1 MSRGIFKA
9 LTKLKDMIEA
19 IDPKT
24 DIHQGFVCI
33 NDGSGLVSPLNTR
46 FQSQRQF
53 AFEIVSLAMDDGS
66 AGLSGR
72 KRVTVEIHV
81 RYAIPKEEGFKI
93 RMMTEDSGKLI
104 DTIKGPQYDFNTSGI
119 VSVIPF
125 QSRAELITD
134 DVGEILGHMLIVPFD
149 LLYLEA

>member
-9 LTKLKDMIEA
+9 LTKLKDMVEA

-119 VSVIPF
+119 VSVIPL
-125 QSRAELITD
+125 QSRAEIITD

-149 LLYLEA
+149 LLYSEA

>member
-1 MSRGIFKA
+1 MSRGIFKG

-72 KRVTVEIHV
+72 KRVTIEIHV
-81 RYAIPKEEGFKI
+81 RYAVPKEQGFKI

-104 DTIKGPQYDFNTSGI
+104 DTIKGPQYDFNTTGI
-119 VSVIPF
+119 VSVIPS

-134 DVGEILGHMLIVPFD
+134 DVGEILGHLLIVPFD

>member
-9 LTKLKDMIEA
+9 LTKLKDMVEA
-19 IDPKT
+19 IDPMT
-24 DIHQGFVCI
+24 DIHEWFVFI

-119 VSVIPF
+119 VSVIPL

>member
-72 KRVTVEIHV
+72 KRVTIEIHV
-81 RYAIPKEEGFKI
+81 RYAVPKEEGFKI

-104 DTIKGPQYDFNTSGI
+104 DIIKGPQYDFNTTGI
-119 VSVIPF
+119 VSVIPL

-134 DVGEILGHMLIVPFD
+134 DVGEILGHLLIVPFD

>member
-81 RYAIPKEEGFKI
+81 RYAVPKEEGFKI

-104 DTIKGPQYDFNTSGI
+104 DTIKGPQYDFNTTGI
-119 VSVIPF
+119 VSVIPL

>member
-9 LTKLKDMIEA
+9 LTKLKDMVEA

-81 RYAIPKEEGFKI
+81 RYAVPKEEGFKI

-104 DTIKGPQYDFNTSGI
+104 DTIKGPQYDFNTTGI
-119 VSVIPF
+119 VSVIPL

>member
-66 AGLSGR
+66 PGLSGR
-72 KRVTVEIHV
+72 KRVTIEIHV
-81 RYAIPKEEGFKI
+81 RYAVPKEQGFKI

-104 DTIKGPQYDFNTSGI
+104 DTIKGPQYDFNTTGI
-119 VSVIPF
+119 VSVIPS

-134 DVGEILGHMLIVPFD
+134 DVGEILGHLLIVPFD

>member
-72 KRVTVEIHV
+72 KRVTIEIHV

-104 DTIKGPQYDFNTSGI
+104 DTIKGPQYAFNTTGI
-119 VSVIPF
+119 VSVIPL
-125 QSRAELITD
+125 QARAELITD
-134 DVGEILGHMLIVPFD
+134 DTGETLGHLLVVPFD

>member
-81 RYAIPKEEGFKI
+81 RYAVPKEQGFKI

-104 DTIKGPQYDFNTSGI
+104 DTIKGPQYDFNTTGI
-119 VSVIPF
+119 VSVIPS

-134 DVGEILGHMLIVPFD
+134 DVGEILGHLLIVPFD

>member
-72 KRVTVEIHV
+72 KRVTIEIHV
-81 RYAIPKEEGFKI
+81 RYAVPKEEGFKI

-104 DTIKGPQYDFNTSGI
+104 DTIKGPQYDFNTTGI
-119 VSVIPF
+119 VSVIPS

-134 DVGEILGHMLIVPFD
+134 DVGEILGHLLIVPFD

>member
-9 LTKLKDMIEA
+9 LTKLKDMVEA

-66 AGLSGR
+66 SGLSGR

-81 RYAIPKEEGFKI
+81 RYAVPKEEGFKI

-119 VSVIPF
+119 VSVIPL

>member
-119 VSVIPF
+119 VSVIPL

>member
-72 KRVTVEIHV
+72 KRVTIEIHV
-81 RYAIPKEEGFKI
+81 RYAIPKEQGFKI

-104 DTIKGPQYDFNTSGI
+104 DTIKGPQYDFNTTGI
-119 VSVIPF
+119 VSVIPS
-125 QSRAELITD
+125 QSRAEIITD
-134 DVGEILGHMLIVPFD
+134 DVGEILGHLLIVPFD

>member
-81 RYAIPKEEGFKI
+81 RYAVPKEQGFKI

-104 DTIKGPQYDFNTSGI
+104 DTIKGPQYDFNTTGI
-119 VSVIPF
+119 VSVIPL

-134 DVGEILGHMLIVPFD
+134 DVGEILGHLLIVPFD

>member
-9 LTKLKDMIEA
+9 LTKLKEMIEA
-19 IDPKT
+19 IEPKT

-81 RYAIPKEEGFKI
+81 RYAVPKEQGFKI

-104 DTIKGPQYDFNTSGI
+104 DTIKGPQYDFNTTGI
-119 VSVIPF
+119 VSVIPL

-134 DVGEILGHMLIVPFD
+134 DVGEILGHLLIVPFD

>member
-9 LTKLKDMIEA
+9 LTKLKDMVEA

-119 VSVIPF
+119 VSVIPL
-125 QSRAELITD
+125 QSRAEIITD

>member
-1 MSRGIFKA
+1 MRRGIFKA

-24 DIHQGFVCI
+24 AIHQGCVCI

-81 RYAIPKEEGFKI
+81 RYAGPKEEGFKI

-104 DTIKGPQYDFNTSGI
+104 DTIKGPQYDFNTTGI
-119 VSVIPF
+119 VSVIPL

>member
-9 LTKLKDMIEA
+9 LTKLKDMVEA

-119 VSVIPF
+119 VSVIPL

-149 LLYLEA
+149 LLSLEA

>member
-72 KRVTVEIHV
+72 KRVTIEIHV
-81 RYAIPKEEGFKI
+81 RYAVPKEEGFKI

-104 DTIKGPQYDFNTSGI
+104 DTIKGPQYDFNTTGI
-119 VSVIPF
+119 VSVIPL

-134 DVGEILGHMLIVPFD
+134 DVGEILGHLLIVPFD

>member
-9 LTKLKDMIEA
+9 LTKLKDMVEA

-119 VSVIPF
+119 VSVIPL

>member
-1 MSRGIFKA
+1 
-9 LTKLKDMIEA
+9 
-19 IDPKT
+19 
-24 DIHQGFVCI
+24 
-33 NDGSGLVSPLNTR
+33 
-46 FQSQRQF
+46 
-53 AFEIVSLAMDDGS
+53 MDDGS
-66 AGLSGR
+66 SGLSGR

>member
-104 DTIKGPQYDFNTSGI
+104 DTIKGPQYDFNTTGI
-119 VSVIPF
+119 VSVIPL

-134 DVGEILGHMLIVPFD
+134 DVGEILGHLLIVPFD

>member
-81 RYAIPKEEGFKI
+81 RYAVPKEEGFKI

-104 DTIKGPQYDFNTSGI
+104 DTIKGPQYDFNPTGI
-119 VSVIPF
+119 VSVIPL

>member
-9 LTKLKDMIEA
+9 LTKLKEMIEA

-81 RYAIPKEEGFKI
+81 RYAVPKEQGFKI

-104 DTIKGPQYDFNTSGI
+104 DTIKGPQYDFNTTGI
-119 VSVIPF
+119 VSVIPL

-134 DVGEILGHMLIVPFD
+134 DVGEILGHLLIVPFD

>member
-9 LTKLKDMIEA
+9 LTKLKEMIEA

-81 RYAIPKEEGFKI
+81 RYAVPKEEGFKI

-104 DTIKGPQYDFNTSGI
+104 DTIKGPQYDFNTTGI
-119 VSVIPF
+119 VSVIPL

-134 DVGEILGHMLIVPFD
+134 DVGEILGHLLIVPFD

>member
-81 RYAIPKEEGFKI
+81 RYAVPKEEGFKI

-104 DTIKGPQYDFNTSGI
+104 DTIKGPQYDFNTTGI
-119 VSVIPF
+119 VSVIPL

-134 DVGEILGHMLIVPFD
+134 DVGEILGHLLVVPFD

>member
-1 MSRGIFKA
+1 MSKGIFEA
-9 LTKLKDMIEA
+9 LDKIKTMIEA

-24 DIHQGFVCI
+24 DSHHGFICI
-33 NDGSGLVSPLNTR
+33 DDGSGLVAPLNTR

-53 AFEIVSLAMDDGS
+53 TLEIVSLAMDDGS

-72 KRVTVEIHV
+72 KRVTIEIHV

-93 RMMTEDSGKLI
+93 RMMNEDAGKLI
-104 DTIKGPQYDFNTSGI
+104 DTIKGPQYEFNTTGI
-119 VSVIPF
+119 ISVIPL

-134 DVGEILGHMLIVPFD
+134 DVGEILGHLLVVPFD

>member
-9 LTKLKDMIEA
+9 LTKLKDMVEA

-81 RYAIPKEEGFKI
+81 RYAVPKEEGFKI

-119 VSVIPF
+119 VSVIPL
-125 QSRAELITD
+125 QSRAEIITD